1 MLISLYAILAV
12 CRKSV
17 SKGQYWCGTHQKGE
31 IHWLKDL
38 GSSYLRPSYVTVS
51 YRCNLATK
59 LPASKKKIQVFAW
72 RKLPEENICKQNKRY
87 FFKVFL
93 TVFPNMIVFFTN
105 LMHRFLILIHLL
117 DSFTCF
123 EHYCA
128 HLQEDNCISTTSG
141 MVTLETFNCFQSDE
155 TRCCTNTIVLLK
167 MSIIV
172 LETCREM

>member
-93 TVFPNMIVFFTN
+93 TVFPNMIVFFYQLDAQIPYFNTFI
-105 LMHRFLILIHLL
+105 RFLYMFRALL
-117 DSFTCF
+117 CS
-123 EHYCA
+123 
-128 HLQEDNCISTTSG
+128 SSG
-141 MVTLETFNCFQSDE
+141 RQLY
-155 TRCCTNTIVLLK
+155 
-167 MSIIV
+167 
-172 LETCREM
+172 